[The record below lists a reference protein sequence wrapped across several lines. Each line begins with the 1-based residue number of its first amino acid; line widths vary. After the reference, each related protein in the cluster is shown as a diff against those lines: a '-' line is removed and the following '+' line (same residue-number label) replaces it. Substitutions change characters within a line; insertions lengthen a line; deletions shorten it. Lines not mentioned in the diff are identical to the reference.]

1 MNIKELNLTQEQL
14 NKLDGF
20 SIISTDEL
28 NTLVEFSLMYDALID
43 IGVDNWEGYEA
54 AMELFE
60 EWNN

>member
-28 NTLVEFSLMYDALID
+28 NALVEFSLMYDALID